1 MTTCWL
7 LLDMTARVTFYFV
20 FVSFYA
26 RRLLIIALLSIPVY
40 VTYRVLRK
48 EKVIAILRW
57 VFSIGLVLWTTVF
70 LEMWKRRNANINIE
84 WGLDDYKEDTADDT
98 RAQYVGDIRYGFYCE
113 GGFVSLADLVEAT
126 TDEQLES
133 PVSAEEGTAISF
145 KNPTPSDLPKNAYQD
160 PKAARNACL
169 QSLGVTAFFVVL
181 VGSLTFLLLWFRNE
195 VIDYFFDRTGH
206 EGFSNA
212 VPGILNGILITV
224 FDSIWR
230 SVSMILT
237 QRENHRTNQLFENS
251 LVFKRFAF
259 QFVSNCKLRAPFMIA
274 MAHCGNSLALTLV
287 PFCSLV
293 YCYRHIAFLHR
304 IHKAVPKNKHM
315 PEGLFWNGTR
325 LHGGA

>member
-1 MTTCWL
+1 MA
-7 LLDMTARVTFYFV
+7 ARVTFYFV

-26 RRLLIIALLSIPVY
+26 RTLLIIALLSIPVY
-40 VTYRVLRK
+40 ITYRVLRS
-48 EKVIAILRW
+48 ETVIAILRW

-70 LEMWKRRNANINIE
+70 LELWKRRNANINIE

-98 RAQYVGDIRYGFYCE
+98 RVQYVGDIRQGFYCE

-126 TDEQLES
+126 TEENVES
-133 PVSAEEGTAISF
+133 PVSVEEGKASSF
-145 KNPTPSDLPKNAYQD
+145 KNTTPPDLPKNPYQD
-160 PKAARNACL
+160 PKEARNARL

-206 EGFSNA
+206 EGLSNA

-230 SVSMILT
+230 SVSLILT

-251 LVFKRFAF
+251 LVYKRFAF
-259 QFVSNCKLRAPFMIA
+259 QFVSNCKSRATFHDYYDSLRNA
-274 MAHCGNSLALTLV
+274 LVLTLV
-287 PFCSLV
+287 PFPNAPSQTYRFSTSRSLS
-293 YCYRHIAFLHR
+293 R
-304 IHKAVPKNKHM
+304 
-315 PEGLFWNGTR
+315 T
-325 LHGGA
+325 